1 LKKLKLIFSHLAL
14 FTLFLLFV
22 THAARA
28 DEPKEAVDRFER
40 GVALYRGGSPEAA
53 IIEFEAA
60 HKLTNNYR
68 LLYNIA
74 LCRADAKDYVGAT
87 ETYRRYLQD
96 GGDQIE
102 KSRRDEVNEQIKRLA
117 LFVGKLTVRTNI
129 AAGSEVFVDDRLVG
143 MVPLPGPL
151 TLNVGSRKVSI
162 LWRGAVLASR
172 TVVVSSSDENVVDL
186 NNTSSGT
193 GTNNNNNNNSP
204 VDAKTPSG
212 DETPKSK
219 TDGGE
224 RSFPWLPWAI
234 GGALGIGGAV
244 TGILAIDARNEAAQK
259 AAVFGARTEDI
270 EPHQSKAET
279 LGLATDLLLGGAVL
293 AAGVATIFTIRYL
306 SSRPSTSARANAA
319 VSKSL
324 FVVGGTF

>member
-1 LKKLKLIFSHLAL
+1 LLKLIFRELAL
-14 FTLFLLFV
+14 LIVLILVFV
-22 THAARA
+22 TPARA

-87 ETYRRYLQD
+87 DTYRRYLQD

-117 LFVGKLTVRTNI
+117 LFIGKLTVRTNI
-129 AAGSEVFVDDRLVG
+129 AAGAEVFVDDRLVG
-143 MVPLPGPL
+143 MVPLQGPL

-162 LWRGAVLASR
+162 LWRGTVLASR
-172 TVVVSSSDENVVDL
+172 TVVVSSSDDNVVDL
-186 NNTSSGT
+186 NNSNNNGAAASG
-193 GTNNNNNNNSP
+193 NNNNTA
-204 VDAKTPSG
+204 VDTKTTPG
-212 DETPKSK
+212 EEPPKSK
-219 TDGGE
+219 PDGSE

-234 GGALGIGGAV
+234 SGALGIGGAV

-279 LGLATDLLLGGAVL
+279 LGLTTDLLLGGAVL
-293 AAGVATIFTIRYL
+293 AAAVATIFTIRYL
-306 SSRPSTSARANAA
+306 SRPAAPARANAA
-319 VSKSL
+319 LSKSL